1 MGSNAAAKE
10 VVVDD
15 DSVQV
20 TGLQFAYPGQAPFIT
35 DFSLH
40 LKPGSRCLLIGAN
53 GSGLLPFPLS
63 IQLSKSVSFFFSG
76 WLSFREETFAA
87 RMRHKKSISV
97 QQRQMVLFFL
107 FLP

>member
-1 MGSNAAAKE
+1 MKNAMGSDAAAKE

-63 IQLSKSVSFFFSG
+63 TQLLKSVSYFFSG
-76 WLSFREETFAA
+76 WLPFREGDICSEDET
-87 RMRHKKSISV
+87 
-97 QQRQMVLFFL
+97 
-107 FLP
+107 